1 MMESS
6 TKDER
11 FKKNS
16 DEFMEKEQNSI
27 QKQNVDIDNSSR
39 FSSDSSGEGKDGSCS

>member
-1 MMESS
+1 MESS
-6 TKDER
+6 AKDER

-27 QKQNVDIDNSSR
+27 QKQNVDIDNSRS
-39 FSSDSSGEGKDGSCS
+39 FSSNSSSEGKDRRCS